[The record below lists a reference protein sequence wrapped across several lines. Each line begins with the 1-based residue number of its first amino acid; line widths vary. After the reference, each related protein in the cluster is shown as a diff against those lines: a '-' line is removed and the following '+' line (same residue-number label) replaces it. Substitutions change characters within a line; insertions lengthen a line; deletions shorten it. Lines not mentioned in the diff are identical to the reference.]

1 MGEKEM
7 PAILSI
13 GDAFPPFVLQQE
25 EVMHFSRKLFSDS
38 FQDIERLL
46 HVFPHG
52 QVHKRYFV
60 KDLEW
65 YQQDHTFVEKNNAFI
80 ESAIEL
86 GSKAITNCLQNHTFL
101 KRQISYEEI
110 DAIFLITSTGIATPS
125 IEARIMN
132 ILPFSEKTK
141 RIPLWGLGCA
151 GGAAGLSRAFEYC
164 KAYPEAKVLVLAI
177 ELCSLTF
184 QRHDHSKSNLI
195 GTSLFGDGVV
205 CVLVAGDEVEIKNVC
220 SLASIP
226 KILATQSTTMRNS
239 LDVMG
244 WEVKSDGLYVVFSKD
259 IPAIVEKWLKPIVG
273 QFLREHMLTMERIDH
288 FIAHPGGKKVLDA
301 YVKALKLEPSMID
314 EPLHVLKNYGNISS
328 ATVLLVLKA
337 FLQKASANEWGL
349 CTSLGPGFSSELLLI
364 RWE

>member
-1 MGEKEM
+1 M

-25 EVMHFSRKLFSDS
+25 EIMHFSKRLFSES

-52 QVHKRYFV
+52 QVQKRYFV
-60 KDLEW
+60 KDLDW

-80 ESAIEL
+80 KSAIEL
-86 GSKAITNCLQNHTFL
+86 GSEAITNCLHNDTFL
-101 KRQISYEEI
+101 KRQIACEEI

-205 CVLVAGDEVEIKNVC
+205 CVLVAGDEVETETIC

-244 WEVKSDGLYVVFSKD
+244 WEVKNDGLYVVFSKD

-273 QFLREHMLTMERIDH
+273 QFLREHHLTIESMDH

-301 YVKALKLEPSMID
+301 YVKALQLEPSMVD
-314 EPLHVLKNYGNISS
+314 SSFHVLKNYGNISS